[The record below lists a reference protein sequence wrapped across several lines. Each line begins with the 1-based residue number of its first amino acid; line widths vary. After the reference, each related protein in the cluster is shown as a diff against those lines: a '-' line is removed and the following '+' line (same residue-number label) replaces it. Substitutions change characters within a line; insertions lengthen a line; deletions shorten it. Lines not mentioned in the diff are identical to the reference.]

1 MSPLTNRKFH
11 ASVKINLGNF
21 PPGDKKIVVPIN
33 RHFSGQL
40 RLKFGQ
46 MESGFGFAIG
56 GKKKCKLQKWAGQGK
71 MEMWKNGCV
80 GGLWRRCRRSGRL
93 VVF

>member
-56 GKKKCKLQKWAGQGK
+56 GKKNVSCK
-71 MEMWKNGCV
+71 
-80 GGLWRRCRRSGRL
+80 SGRGRGKWKCGKTAAL
-93 VVF
+93 AAFGDAVDVLGD